1 MKDNL
6 PFQKQHD
13 FVLCVD
19 SDGCVIDGMTIKH
32 LECFGPALL
41 EVFDVTG
48 DVDEVLAYWNKINL
62 YADTRGINR
71 FKGLLLWLQHAVS
84 QGWLA
89 LELTALVA
97 WVDTA
102 RELSNQ
108 SLREQIL
115 LHGQQG
121 DANQQGKALQLALD
135 WSLCVNQKVTAMPEE
150 KKLVFPA
157 AKATLQR
164 VKSAVD
170 VVVVSSANGAA
181 VQEEWAYNQMLDLP
195 DLVLTQEHGSKKDC
209 LCQLL
214 TLGYAPN
221 QIIMLGDSPGDIIAA
236 KESGV
241 LYYPIPPSQENEA
254 WQVFCETYF
263 PMFLQGHYQ
272 EKQMQACEAN
282 YYATLAK

>member
-1 MKDNL
+1 ML
-6 PFQKQHD
+6 SFQKQHD

-41 EVFDVTG
+41 EIFDFMG
-48 DVDEVLAYWNKINL
+48 DAHEILEHWNKINL
-62 YADTRGINR
+62 YASTRGINR
-71 FKGLLLWLQHAVS
+71 FKGLLLLLQHAVAK
-84 QGWLA
+84 GWLV
-89 LELTALVA
+89 LDLTALTQWA
-97 WVDTA
+97 DTA
-102 RELSNQ
+102 SELSNQ
-108 SLREQIL
+108 SLQQQIL
-115 LHGQQG
+115 LCKQQANGSEVPQHGQ
-121 DANQQGKALQLALD
+121 ALQLALD
-135 WSLCVNQKVTAMPEE
+135 WSLCVNQKVNAMPEE

-157 AKATLQR
+157 AKDALHQ
-164 VKSAVD
+164 VKDVVD
-170 VVVVSSANGAA
+170 VVVVSSANAAA

-214 TLGYAPN
+214 ALGYTPN

-254 WQVFCETYF
+254 WQVFCERYF

-272 EKQMQACEAN
+272 EKQMQACEAS
-282 YYATLAK
+282 YYDTLAK